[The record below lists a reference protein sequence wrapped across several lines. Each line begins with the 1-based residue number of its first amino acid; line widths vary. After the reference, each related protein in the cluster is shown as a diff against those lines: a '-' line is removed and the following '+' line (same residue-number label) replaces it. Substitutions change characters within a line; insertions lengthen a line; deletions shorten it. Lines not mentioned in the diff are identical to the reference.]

1 MDGHYALWEGEVRL
15 ELSGKKEEILLP
27 VKIFHRNDPKTGCKL
42 LDWQPQGT
50 IKITTCPRL
59 HPTFSGHSSI
69 TLRKYP
75 MAVLGGKSNPRL
87 KNLNPFIKVLRA
99 LNKLN
104 NELIRLII
112 FRTPK

>member
-1 MDGHYALWEGEVRL
+1 MEGHYALWEGEVRL
-15 ELSGKKEEILLP
+15 ELSGKKEEILVP

-50 IKITTCPRL
+50 TKITICRRL
-59 HPTFSGHSSI
+59 HSIFSGHSSI

-87 KNLNPFIKVLRA
+87 KNLNPFIKVFRA

-104 NELIRLII
+104 KRIDKIDH
-112 FRTPK
+112 F

>member
-50 IKITTCPRL
+50 I
-59 HPTFSGHSSI
+59 
-69 TLRKYP
+69 
-75 MAVLGGKSNPRL
+75 
-87 KNLNPFIKVLRA
+87 
-99 LNKLN
+99 
-104 NELIRLII
+104 
-112 FRTPK
+112 